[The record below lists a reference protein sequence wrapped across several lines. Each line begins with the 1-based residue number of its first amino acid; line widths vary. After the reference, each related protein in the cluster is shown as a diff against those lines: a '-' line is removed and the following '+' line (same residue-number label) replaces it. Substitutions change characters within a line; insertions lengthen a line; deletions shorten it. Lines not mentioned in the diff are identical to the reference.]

1 MADFRTP
8 LARARGLGAAKSGV
22 GHFIAQRVS
31 AIALLILIPV
41 FLWSVVSLPSG
52 GYEAARDWIASPLGA
67 LVMLLTLT
75 AAFYHMR
82 LGLQVVI
89 EDYIH
94 KLATK
99 HLLLIANT
107 LIAAGLWIAALYA
120 VIMIAAAAVTA

>member
-1 MADFRTP
+1 MSDFRTP

-41 FLWSVVSLPSG
+41 FLWSIVTLPSG

-89 EDYIH
+89 EDYIQSP
-94 KLATK
+94 ATK
-99 HLLLIANT
+99 HILLITNT
-107 LIAAGLWIAALYA
+107 LVSAGLWIAALYA
-120 VIMIAAAAVTA
+120 VIMTAAAAVTA

>member
-31 AIALLILIPV
+31 AIALLLLIPV
-41 FLWSVVSLPSG
+41 FLWSVIALPSG

-94 KLATK
+94 KSATK
-99 HLLLIANT
+99 HILLIANT

-120 VIMIAAAAVTA
+120 VIVIAVRAVTA

>member
-1 MADFRTP
+1 MSDFRTP

-41 FLWSVVSLPSG
+41 FLWSVVTLPSG

-94 KLATK
+94 KPATK
-99 HLLLIANT
+99 HALLIANS
-107 LIAAGLWIAALYA
+107 LVSAGLWIAALYA
-120 VIMIAAAAVTA
+120 VIMTAAAAVTA

>member
-31 AIALLILIPV
+31 AIALLILIPIFV
-41 FLWSVVSLPSG
+41 WSVIALPSG

-94 KLATK
+94 KAATK

-107 LIAAGLWIAALYA
+107 LIAAGLWLAALYA
-120 VIMIAAAAVTA
+120 VIAIAVRAVAA

>member
-1 MADFRTP
+1 MSDFRTP

-41 FLWSVVSLPSG
+41 FLWSVVALPGG
-52 GYEAARDWIASPLGA
+52 GYEDARAWLGSPLGA

-94 KLATK
+94 TPATK
-99 HLLLIANT
+99 HVLLIANT
-107 LIAAGLWIAALYA
+107 LVSAGLWIVALYA
-120 VIMIAAAAVTA
+120 VITIAARAAA

>member
-31 AIALLILIPV
+31 AIALLLLIPV
-41 FLWSVVSLPSG
+41 FLWSVVALPSG
-52 GYEAARDWIASPLGA
+52 GYEAARDWLASPLGA

-82 LGLQVVI
+82 LGLQVVV

-94 KLATK
+94 KPATK
-99 HLLLIANT
+99 HVLLIANT
-107 LIAAGLWIAALYA
+107 LAAAGLWIAALYA
-120 VIMIAAAAVTA
+120 VIMIAVRAVTA

>member
-22 GHFIAQRVS
+22 GHFIGQRVS
-31 AIALLILIPV
+31 AVALLLLIPV
-41 FLWSVVSLPSG
+41 FLWSIVALPGG
-52 GYEAARDWIASPLGA
+52 GYEAAQAWLGSPLGA

-82 LGLQVVI
+82 LGLQVVV

-94 KLATK
+94 KPATK
-99 HLLLIANT
+99 HVLLIANT
-107 LIAAGLWIAALYA
+107 LVAAGLWIAALYA
-120 VIMIAAAAVTA
+120 VIMIAVRAITA

>member
-94 KLATK
+94 KPATK

-120 VIMIAAAAVTA
+120 VIMIAVAAVTA